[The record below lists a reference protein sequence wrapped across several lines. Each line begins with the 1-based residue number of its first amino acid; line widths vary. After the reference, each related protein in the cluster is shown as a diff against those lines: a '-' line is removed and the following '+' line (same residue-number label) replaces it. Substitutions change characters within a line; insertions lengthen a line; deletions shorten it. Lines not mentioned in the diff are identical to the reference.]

1 VRGGPV
7 SYRAEVTIGLA
18 LFSALLYGCA
28 DFFGGLASR
37 RTRATT
43 VVVVSQLA
51 GVVALAIA
59 WRFVPGHF
67 EASDVWYGILG
78 GVGGGLA
85 LAALYAALATGR
97 MGIVS
102 PVAAVIGATVPVIW
116 GFAAGERPATT
127 ATIGVACAFIAVG
140 LVSTDGRSRFTL
152 REPGLVLAL
161 LSGLGIGVLY
171 VALAAGHREPG
182 LGRLAVVR
190 ATSLVVLA
198 SYALLRRES
207 LRPAR
212 ESVRLILLAGTLDM
226 GANVL
231 YVAALRNGA
240 LAIVAVLTSLYPAST
255 VFLARVVLGERLVPV
270 QWAGVAFAAL
280 GVALIAR

>member
-1 VRGGPV
+1 
-7 SYRAEVTIGLA
+7 
-18 LFSALLYGCA
+18 
-28 DFFGGLASR
+28 
-37 RTRATT
+37 
-43 VVVVSQLA
+43 
-51 GVVALAIA
+51 
-59 WRFVPGHF
+59 
-67 EASDVWYGILG
+67 
-78 GVGGGLA
+78 
-85 LAALYAALATGR
+85 
-97 MGIVS
+97 M
-102 PVAAVIGATVPVIW
+102 
-116 GFAAGERPATT
+116 
-127 ATIGVACAFIAVG
+127 
-140 LVSTDGRSRFTL
+140 
-152 REPGLVLAL
+152 LAL

-171 VALAAGHREPG
+171 VALAAGHREPR

-255 VFLARVVLGERLVPV
+255 VFLARVVLGERLVPM